1 MFEISIYTKEN
12 ETDCSYTKKIIDGVN
27 NIETCLKLMPE
38 PIKET
43 FVIWSKC
50 RLYRDKDEGLL
61 KSMQIIFDDVRYIFN
76 DWYWD

>member
-1 MFEISIYTKEN
+1 MFEISIYKKEN
-12 ETDCSYTKKIIDGVN
+12 EKDDKYTKKIMDGVDN
-27 NIETCLKLMPE
+27 VETCLKLMPE

-50 RLYRDKDEGLL
+50 RLYENKDEGLL
-61 KSMQIIFDDVRYIFN
+61 KSMEIIFDDVRYFFA

>member
-12 ETDCSYTKKIIDGVN
+12 EEDYSYTKKIIGGVN

-61 KSMQIIFDDVRYIFN
+61 KSMEIIFDDVRYFFA